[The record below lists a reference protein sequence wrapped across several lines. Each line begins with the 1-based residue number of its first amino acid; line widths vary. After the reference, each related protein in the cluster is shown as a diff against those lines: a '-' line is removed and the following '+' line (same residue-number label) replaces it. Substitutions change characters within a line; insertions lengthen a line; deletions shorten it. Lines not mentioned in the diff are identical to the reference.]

1 MSKSFKF
8 NPDQRYDLQSKKAK
22 QGATELAKQ
31 QGRKSKEFLKGLYL

>member
-22 QGATELAKQ
+22 QDQRQ
-31 QGRKSKEFLKGLYL
+31 QGRKEKQFLRSMTE

>member
-22 QGATELAKQ
+22 QEQRQ
-31 QGRKSKEFLKGLYL
+31 QGRKEKQFLRSVTE

>member
-22 QGATELAKQ
+22 QDQKLA
-31 QGRKSKEFLKGLYL
+31 GRKSKEFLKGLYL

>member
-22 QGATELAKQ
+22 QDQKV
-31 QGRKSKEFLKGLYL
+31 QGRKEKQFLRNIEG